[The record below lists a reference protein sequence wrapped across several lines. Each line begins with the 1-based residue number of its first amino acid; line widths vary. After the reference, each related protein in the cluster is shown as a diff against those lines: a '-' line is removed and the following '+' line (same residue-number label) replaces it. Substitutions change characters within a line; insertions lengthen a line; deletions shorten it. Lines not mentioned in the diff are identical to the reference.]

1 MNGNMLRRA
10 VVFHA
15 VGLSGGIT
23 AAGERI
29 GKSPPAVHADLRR
42 FEREVG
48 VALTERVGRSI
59 QLTPKGRLMF
69 DAIGRALSD
78 IDHACAVVGDPA
90 QPLPP
95 LRLGAVTGFGRYRL
109 APALWP
115 HLSATQP
122 LLMRTD
128 SHDALLAALGRG
140 EIDLALTYR
149 PVVAATFEAIAV
161 AAEDLVLV
169 GAGADDVLAQV
180 QSGKLRFVTYE
191 EYDYV
196 FGRWFAA
203 ILGGQPPLIR
213 RHDHFEELEEA
224 LASVVAGRGA
234 TIAPADACAAFGLG
248 IDGPACRNSIYLVG
262 TARALATP
270 DAQMIRTCLEQ
281 IHAR

>member
-10 VVFHA
+10 MVFHA

-29 GKSPPAVHADLRR
+29 GKSPPAIHADLRR

-59 QLTPKGRLMF
+59 QLTPKGRQMF
-69 DAIGRALSD
+69 DTIGRALSD
-78 IDHACAVVGDPA
+78 IDRACAAASDPA

-115 HLSATQP
+115 HLPATQP

-128 SHDALLAALGRG
+128 SHDALLAALGCG
-140 EIDLALTYR
+140 KIDLALTYR
-149 PVVAATFEAIAV
+149 PVVAATFEALAV
-161 AAEDLVLV
+161 ATENLVLV
-169 GAGADDVLAQV
+169 GATTADVLAQV
-180 QSGKLRFVTYE
+180 GSGDLRFVTYE

-196 FGRWFAA
+196 FGRWFAEV
-203 ILGGQPPLIR
+203 LGSQPPLIR
-213 RHDHFEELEEA
+213 RHDHFEDLEEA
-224 LASVVAGRGA
+224 LASVAAGRGA
-234 TIAPADACAAFGLG
+234 TIAPADACAAFGLP
-248 IDGPACRNSIYLVG
+248 IDGLSCCNAIYLVG
-262 TARALATP
+262 TARALETS
-270 DAQMIRTCLEQ
+270 DAQLIRTCLGHIVEP
-281 IHAR
+281 